1 MPASD
6 AKRREQE
13 RFAAIKGELANVST
27 ASATQLLIRQG
38 WRNATMVG
46 LRPLVSMPR
55 GERIV
60 GLARTCRYLMRREPE
75 GAADPEKR
83 RISPEVVLI
92 ESIAPGEIFCVD
104 ALGVTT
110 AGIIGDI
117 LAARLQARGAAA
129 AIINGAVRDAPYIAE
144 LGFPVFSATT
154 HPSHSGRDLVPV
166 DFDCPVNMAGATV
179 LPGDVILADD
189 EAALA
194 MPLELAEL
202 IAAEGPA
209 KELLEVWI
217 REKISAGGS
226 VHDYYPPSVDK
237 LDEYRHETGREPHI

>member
-1 MPASD
+1 MPAGNST
-6 AKRREQE
+6 RSVQE
-13 RFAAIKGELANVST
+13 RFAAIKEELAKVSS
-27 ASATQLLIRQG
+27 ASTTQLLIRQG

-46 LRPLVSMPR
+46 LRPLVPMPR

-60 GLARTCRYLMRREPE
+60 GLARTCRYLMSRGPE
-75 GAADPEKR
+75 GPADPEKR
-83 RISPEVVLI
+83 RHSPEIVLI

-104 ALGVTT
+104 ALGVQT

-117 LAARLQARGAAA
+117 LTARLQARGAAA
-129 AIINGAVRDAPYIAE
+129 AIIHGAVRDAPYIAE
-144 LGFPVFSATT
+144 LGMPVFSATT

-166 DFDCPVNMAGATV
+166 DFDCPINMAGATV

-194 MPLELAEL
+194 IPLELAEI

-209 KELLEVWI
+209 KELLEEWI
-217 REKISAGGS
+217 REKITAGGTI
-226 VHDYYPPSVDK
+226 HDYYPPTADK
-237 LDEYRHETGREPHI
+237 LDEYRRETGREPHI